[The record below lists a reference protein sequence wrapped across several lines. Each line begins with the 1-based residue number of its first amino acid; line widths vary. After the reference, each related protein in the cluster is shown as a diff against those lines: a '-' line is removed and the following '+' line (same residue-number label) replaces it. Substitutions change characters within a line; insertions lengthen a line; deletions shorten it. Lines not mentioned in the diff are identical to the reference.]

1 MEQEYIMRGLR
12 QVAEAEGETVEKV
25 MAEIG
30 KIIDICWNSTDPL
43 IRREW
48 ESIPRGGERPSV
60 EELMA
65 YLVGRVRSGK

>member
-25 MAEIG
+25 MAEIA

-43 IRREW
+43 RGMGIHSPERRAALCGGVDGLFSWSGTIR
-48 ESIPRGGERPSV
+48 
-60 EELMA
+60 
-65 YLVGRVRSGK
+65 

>member
-25 MAEIG
+25 MAEIA
-30 KIIDICWNSTDPL
+30 KIIDTCWNSTDPPT
-43 IRREW
+43 RREW
-48 ESIPRGGERPSV
+48 ESIPRSGERPSV

>member
-25 MAEIG
+25 MAEIA

-43 IRREW
+43 IRRKW
-48 ESIPRGGERPSV
+48 ESIPRSGERPSV